1 MTIATSIRSLFT
13 ILMVLT
19 ISVAAMA
26 QSGQVVL
33 KTSAIVDGPL
43 VRLGN
48 VAAIEIQDRELRA
61 ELTDMELMP
70 APGTTHSTYLT
81 INDIRSILAARGIS
95 SDDVSVTG
103 SSRVRMEAASV
114 EETVEHAA
122 VTAKRVPRRT
132 FGGRVA
138 KDQPMEIMTV
148 AHVVR
153 NVRRGEVIQASDVEM
168 RELTV
173 IRRDDSYPS
182 AMHNVVGKE
191 ATRTIAA
198 DRPVSAEDIREPVI
212 VRRNDVVTV
221 YAHAGNVVVRR
232 EMLALNDAGLRELV
246 EVQPIEPK
254 HYGRA
259 RQVERFQAQVTGPGE
274 ALVLG
279 GHVKVP
285 TAKPLMP
292 LPQPEINR

>member
-1 MTIATSIRSLFT
+1 MTFVTLIRSLFST
-13 ILMVLT
+13 LAVLLAT
-19 ISVAAMA
+19 AAAMA
-26 QSGQVVL
+26 QTDRVVL
-33 KTSAIVDGPL
+33 KTSASIGGPL
-43 VRLGN
+43 VRLGD
-48 VAAIEIQDRELRA
+48 VATIEVRNSELQA
-61 ELTDMELMP
+61 ELIDMELMP
-70 APGTTHSTYLT
+70 APSKDYASYLT

-95 SDDVSVTG
+95 GDDVAVSG
-103 SSRVRMEAASV
+103 SNRVRMEAASV
-114 EETVEHAA
+114 QETIKNAA
-122 VTAKRVPRRT
+122 VNAKRVPRRT
-132 FGGRVA
+132 FGGRTIG
-138 KDQPMEIMTV
+138 DQPQEVMTV

-173 IRRDDSYPS
+173 VRRDDSYPS
-182 AMHNVVGKE
+182 ALQNVVGKE

-198 DRPVSAEDIREPVI
+198 DRPVSANDIREPII

-254 HYGRA
+254 RYGRA
-259 RQVERFQAQVTGPGE
+259 RQAERFQAQVSGPGE
-274 ALVLG
+274 AVVLG

-285 TAKPLMP
+285 TSKPLMP
-292 LPQPEINR
+292 LPQTEIQR

>member
-1 MTIATSIRSLFT
+1 MTIATLIRSLLS
-13 ILMVLT
+13 IMVALV
-19 ISVAAMA
+19 ISTAAMA
-26 QSGQVVL
+26 QSSQVVL
-33 KTSAIVDGPL
+33 KSSSMIGGPL
-43 VRLGN
+43 VRLGD
-48 VAAIEIQDRELRA
+48 VADIEVQDSNLRE

-70 APGTTHSTYLT
+70 APGKDHSTYLT

-95 SDDVSVTG
+95 SDKVAVTG
-103 SSRVRMEAASV
+103 SNRVRMEAASI
-114 EETVEHAA
+114 EETIENAA
-122 VTAKRVPRRT
+122 VTAKRTPRRT
-132 FGGRVA
+132 FGGQVVGDR
-138 KDQPMEIMTV
+138 PLEIMTV

-153 NVRRGEVIQASDVEM
+153 NVRRGEVIQASDVEL

-182 AMHNVVGKE
+182 ALHNVVGKE
-191 ATRTIAA
+191 ATRTISA
-198 DRPVSAEDIREPVI
+198 DLPVSAKDIREPII
-212 VRRNDVVTV
+212 VHRNDVVTV

-232 EMLALNDAGLRELV
+232 EMLALNDAGVRELV

-274 ALVLG
+274 AIVLG

-285 TAKPLMP
+285 TSKPLMA
-292 LPQPEINR
+292 LPQPEIN

>member
-1 MTIATSIRSLFT
+1 MTIATVTRSLFSM
-13 ILMVLT
+13 LVVLAMST
-19 ISVAAMA
+19 TAMA
-26 QSGQVVL
+26 QTDQVVL
-33 KTSAIVDGPL
+33 KTSAIVGGTL
-43 VRLGN
+43 VRLGD
-48 VAAIEIQDRELRA
+48 VAAIEVQDHKLRA
-61 ELTDMELMP
+61 ELSEMELMP
-70 APGTTHSTYLT
+70 APGTDHSTYLT

-95 SDDVSVTG
+95 SEQVSVTG
-103 SSRVRMEAASV
+103 SNRVRMEAASV
-114 EETVEHAA
+114 QETIEHAA
-122 VTAKRVPRRT
+122 VTAKRIPRRT
-132 FGGRVA
+132 ISSQV
-138 KDQPMEIMTV
+138 DQPQEIMTV

-182 AMHNVVGKE
+182 ALHNVVGKE

-198 DRPVSAEDIREPVI
+198 DRPISSQDIREPII

-221 YAHAGNVVVRR
+221 YAHAGNVIVRR
-232 EMLALNDAGLRELV
+232 EMLALSDAGMQELV

-254 HYGRA
+254 HFGRA

-274 ALVLG
+274 AIVLG

-285 TAKPLMP
+285 TSKPLMP

>member
-1 MTIATSIRSLFT
+1 MTISTVIRSFFSIMLV
-13 ILMVLT
+13 MV
-19 ISVAAMA
+19 IASSVMA
-26 QSGQVVL
+26 QADQVVL
-33 KTSAIVDGPL
+33 KTSAIVGGPL
-43 VRLGN
+43 VRLGDI
-48 VAAIEIQDRELRA
+48 ASIEVRDEELRA
-61 ELTDMELMP
+61 ELTDMQLMP
-70 APGTTHSTYLT
+70 APGSDHSAYLT

-95 SDDVSVTG
+95 SEQVAVTG

-114 EETVEHAA
+114 QDTIEHAA
-122 VTAKRVPRRT
+122 VSAKRVPRRT
-132 FGGRVA
+132 FGGRELN
-138 KDQPMEIMTV
+138 DQPQEIMTV

-153 NVRRGEVIQASDVEM
+153 NVRRGQVIQASDVEM

-182 AMHNVVGKE
+182 ALHNVVGKE

-198 DRPVSAEDIREPVI
+198 DRPVSSDDIREPII
-212 VRRNDVVTV
+212 VRRNDIVTV

-232 EMLALNDAGLRELV
+232 EMLALNDAGQRELV

-254 HYGRA
+254 HFGRA

-274 ALVLG
+274 AIVLG
-279 GHVKVP
+279 GHVNVP

-292 LPQPEINR
+292 LPQAEINR

>member
-1 MTIATSIRSLFT
+1 MTIATVIRSLFS
-13 ILMVLT
+13 LLAVLS
-19 ISVAAMA
+19 ISATAAA
-26 QSGQVVL
+26 QTDQVVL
-33 KTSAIVDGPL
+33 KTSAMVGGPL
-43 VRLGN
+43 VRLGD
-48 VAAIEIQDRELRA
+48 VATIQVQDRDLRTELA
-61 ELTDMELMP
+61 DMELMP
-70 APGTTHSTYLT
+70 APGLHHSTYLT

-95 SDDVSVTG
+95 SDEVTVTG
-103 SSRVRMEAASV
+103 SNRVRMEAASV
-114 EETVEHAA
+114 QDTIEHAA
-122 VTAKRVPRRT
+122 VTAKRIPRRPM
-132 FGGRVA
+132 GRQS
-138 KDQPMEIMTV
+138 DQPPEIMTV

-173 IRRDDSYPS
+173 VRRDDSYPS
-182 AMHNVVGKE
+182 TLHNVVGKE

-198 DRPVSAEDIREPVI
+198 DRPVSSDDIREPII

-232 EMLALNDAGLRELV
+232 EMLALNDAGLQELV

-254 HYGRA
+254 HFGRA

-274 ALVLG
+274 AIVLG

-285 TAKPLMP
+285 TSKPLMP

>member
-1 MTIATSIRSLFT
+1 MAIATVTRSLFST
-13 ILMVLT
+13 LMVLVASA
-19 ISVAAMA
+19 SVMA
-26 QSGQVVL
+26 QTNQVVL
-33 KTSAIVDGPL
+33 KTSAIVGGPL
-43 VRLGN
+43 VRLSD
-48 VAAIEIQDRELRA
+48 VASIEVQDQQLRA
-61 ELTDMELMP
+61 ELNDMELMP
-70 APGTTHSTYLT
+70 APGTSHSTYLT

-95 SDDVSVTG
+95 NETVTVSG

-114 EETVEHAA
+114 EDTIDHAA

-132 FGGRVA
+132 LGSR
-138 KDQPMEIMTV
+138 DEQPQELMTV

-153 NVRRGEVIQASDVEM
+153 NVRRGEVIQASDVEL

-173 IRRDDSYPS
+173 IRRDDSYSS
-182 AMHNVVGKE
+182 ALHNVVGKE

-198 DRPVSAEDIREPVI
+198 DRPVSSNDLREPII
-212 VRRNDVVTV
+212 VRRNDVVTI

-254 HYGRA
+254 HFGRA

-274 ALVLG
+274 AIVLG
-279 GHVKVP
+279 GHVSVP
-285 TAKPLMP
+285 TSKPLMP
-292 LPQPEINR
+292 LPQPEIKR